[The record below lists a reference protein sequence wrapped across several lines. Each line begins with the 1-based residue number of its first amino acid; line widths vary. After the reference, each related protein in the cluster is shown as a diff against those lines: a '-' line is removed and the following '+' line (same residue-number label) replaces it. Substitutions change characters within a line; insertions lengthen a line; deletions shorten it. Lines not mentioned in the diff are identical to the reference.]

1 MSSMTWD
8 RVNVDHRQLS
18 PSRSGESVDDDL
30 GVYEDDESTR
40 PKPTAHRCNI
50 PNGVDFY
57 LICLEK
63 NVCWDLPRAWCVD
76 TCSVLGSFHA

>member
-1 MSSMTWD
+1 MYSMMWD
-8 RVNVDHRQLS
+8 RVNVDYRQLL

-30 GVYEDDESTR
+30 GVCEDDESTR
-40 PKPTAHRCNI
+40 PKPTAHRCNICNI

-63 NVCWDLPRAWCVD
+63 NVCWDL
-76 TCSVLGSFHA
+76 LHA